1 MSTGPVASHDGIE
14 PARSSSPLPA
24 AAPQPSGESSSFPYA
39 PQHML
44 AAILLIAA
52 LVIIFGT
59 GLWCLVEKTSP
70 RYTCGGAAAAAGT
83 LLVLALI
90 LEAPTLIMDDAAA
103 AGGEPSTM
111 RILTLAIIL
120 TFCLLMLRTGW
131 NSNSLPDLKDQSN
144 WVWLVTAALGGK
156 AVQKYA
162 EIQDKRN

>member
-1 MSTGPVASHDGIE
+1 
-14 PARSSSPLPA
+14 
-24 AAPQPSGESSSFPYA
+24 
-39 PQHML
+39 
-44 AAILLIAA
+44 
-52 LVIIFGT
+52 
-59 GLWCLVEKTSP
+59 
-70 RYTCGGAAAAAGT
+70 
-83 LLVLALI
+83 
-90 LEAPTLIMDDAAA
+90 
-103 AGGEPSTM
+103 M